1 MLVHWRDNWQ
11 MGSPVQQHKARA
23 LLHQCTMQMA
33 QLPLVQALLK
43 RSLQS
48 SACHGSAPF
57 LARLLG
63 LTNSEVYKHGG
74 DALEIRIKAD
84 KDSHT
89 VIIE

>member
-1 MLVHWRDNWQ
+1 MQLTPKALPGHLDSRTQYLLLGPGAARRGLHSHVHH
-11 MGSPVQQHKARA
+11 V
-23 LLHQCTMQMA
+23 
-33 QLPLVQALLK
+33 
-43 RSLQS
+43 
-48 SACHGSAPF
+48 SAS

-89 VIIE
+89 VVIE